1 VSIALRPVWPAPANV
16 QAWTTLRTGGV
27 SRDVYASLNL
37 GAHVGD
43 DARHVLE
50 NRARIERELGLPCS
64 PHWLEQVHGTAVVDL
79 ERAGPVPIADAAFT
93 RAPDRVCCVLTAD
106 CLPVLLTARDG
117 SVVAA
122 AHAGWRGLA
131 AGILQDT
138 VAAMAAPPADILAWL
153 GPAISAANFEVGG
166 EVRDIFLAADPDA
179 AAAFAPNARG
189 RWQADLYALGRRALA
204 AAGVSDVFGAG
215 VCTYAESDRYFSHR
229 RAAPCGR
236 MATLIWREA

>member
-1 VSIALRPVWPAPANV
+1 
-16 QAWTTLRTGGV
+16 
-27 SRDVYASLNL
+27 
-37 GAHVGD
+37 
-43 DARHVLE
+43 
-50 NRARIERELGLPCS
+50 
-64 PHWLEQVHGTAVVDL
+64 
-79 ERAGPVPIADAAFT
+79 
-93 RAPDRVCCVLTAD
+93 
-106 CLPVLLTARDG
+106 
-117 SVVAA
+117 VAA